1 MDKQNIPRR
10 LTALAALAV
19 LAASPVWAQ
28 APAPKAAAAAT
39 ATVEKPQYGGG
50 LSIANSYYT
59 VAPLSFDSGDWPWK
73 FNQDLGLVYEQLMV
87 ADLSKSKRKGGKH
100 AFTADAWLPPDAIK
114 GELAE
119 SWKLLENPL
128 RLEVQLRKGVMFPA
142 KAGVMEA
149 RELTADDVVYSF
161 ERMNK
166 SPKKV
171 PTYFDHIADVK
182 ATGKHTVVFNF
193 SSYNAEWDYRWGWG
207 YNSSIVPKEVMESK
221 GKDWKNANGTGPFA
235 LTNYVQGNAMTFTRN
250 PAYWDSETI
259 GGEKYKLPF
268 ADTITYRY
276 IKDESTAMTA
286 LRTGK
291 IDIAESVRWSA
302 VDELKKSAAKLQWKR
317 SLSNNAS
324 YINLRVDQKPFDD
337 VRVRRALNMAI
348 NKPEIIKTYYGGHAE
363 LLNFPMHVDY
373 VGYYEPLGD
382 MPESVREL
390 YAYNPT
396 KAKALLV
403 EAGYPNGFSFKTQT
417 GAHSLDHDLLSQVAA
432 YLAKVGVKMEI
443 QIMEYPAYL
452 SAMTTRTN
460 APGYYLQAGL
470 NNPTTALRKTFV
482 TKQTW
487 NPSQYS
493 DPEFDKKMAAV
504 YAEPDER
511 VRQVK
516 VKLMVREILDKAP
529 AIFLPTPF
537 AYTAWWPW
545 VKNYGGELRA
555 GAERP
560 GPIHARVW
568 VDQAMKKQMG
578 Y

>member
-1 MDKQNIPRR
+1 MFKQDTRR
-10 LTALAALAV
+10 LTLLAALALMATSPI
-19 LAASPVWAQ
+19 LAQ
-28 APAPKAAAAAT
+28 TAPKTAAA
-39 ATVEKPQYGGG
+39 EKPQYGGA
-50 LSIANSYYT
+50 LSIANNYYP
-59 VAPLSFDSGDWPWK
+59 VAPLSFDSGDWAWK
-73 FNQDLGLVYEQLMV
+73 FNMDAGLVYEQLMV
-87 ADLSKSKRKGGKH
+87 ADLSKSKRNGGKH
-100 AFTADAWLPPDAIK
+100 AFVADAWLPNDAIK

-119 SWKLLENPL
+119 SWKLLDSPL
-128 RLEVQLRKGVMFPA
+128 RVEVQLRKGIMFPA

-149 RELTADDVVYSF
+149 RELTAADVVYSY

-166 SPKKV
+166 SPKKI
-171 PTYFDHIADVK
+171 PTYFDHIAEVK
-182 ATGKHTVVFNF
+182 ATGKYSLVMNFN
-193 SSYNAEWDYRWGWG
+193 SYNAEWDYRWGWG
-207 YNSSIVPKEVMESK
+207 YNSSIVPKEVMEAK
-221 GKDWKNANGTGPFA
+221 GKDWKNANGTGPYA
-235 LTNYVQGNAMTFTRN
+235 ITNYVQGNALTLTKN

-259 GGEKYKLPF
+259 GGEKFKLPF

-276 IKDESTAMTA
+276 IKDESTAVTA

-291 IDIAESVRWSA
+291 LDIMESVRWSA
-302 VDELKKSAAKLQWKR
+302 VDELKKNAPKLQWNR
-317 SLSNNAS
+317 YLSNNAS
-324 YINLRVDQKPFDD
+324 YLNLRVDQKPFDD

-363 LLNFPMHVDY
+363 LLNFPMHVSY
-373 VGYYEPLGD
+373 LGYYEPLSEL
-382 MPESVREL
+382 PESVREL

-396 KAKALLV
+396 KAKALLA
-403 EAGYPNGFSFKTQT
+403 EAGYPNGFTFKTQT
-417 GAHSLDHDLLSQVAA
+417 GTHNLDQDLLAQVAA

-443 QIMEYPAYL
+443 QVLEYPAFL

-460 APGYYLQAGL
+460 AAGYYLQAGL

-487 NPSQYS
+487 NTSQYS

-504 YAEPDER
+504 YGEPDER

-516 VKLMVREILDKAP
+516 VKLMVREILDNAP
-529 AIFLPTPF
+529 AIFLPTPYAF
-537 AYTAWWPW
+537 TAWWPW

-568 VDQAMKKQMG
+568 VDQAIKKQMG
-578 Y
+578 F

>member
-1 MDKQNIPRR
+1 MIRQQMPRR
-10 LTALAALAV
+10 LATL
-19 LAASPVWAQ
+19 
-28 APAPKAAAAAT
+28 AAAALLAT
-39 ATVEKPQYGGG
+39 APTWATAQAAKAAPEKPQPGGA
-50 LSIANSYYT
+50 LSIANAYYT
-59 VAPLSFDSGDWPWK
+59 VAPLSFDAGDWAWK
-73 FNQDLGLVYEQLMV
+73 FNMDNGLVYEQLMV

-100 AFTADAWLPPDAIK
+100 GFTADAWLPPDAIR

-128 RLEVQLRKGVMFPA
+128 RLEVQLRKGIMFPA
-142 KAGVMEA
+142 KPGVMEA
-149 RELTADDVVYSF
+149 RELVADDVVYSF

-182 ATGKHTVVFNF
+182 ATGKHSVVFNF

-207 YNSSIVPKEVMESK
+207 YNSSIVPREVMESK
-221 GKDWKNANGTGPFA
+221 GKDWKNSNGTGPFA
-235 LTNYVQGNAMTFTRN
+235 LTNYVQGNSMTFTKN
-250 PAYWDSETI
+250 AAYWDSETI
-259 GGEKYKLPF
+259 AGEKFKLPF

-276 IKDESTAMTA
+276 IKDESTAVTA

-291 IDIAESVRWSA
+291 IDIMESVRWNA
-302 VDELKKSAAKLQWKR
+302 VEELKKSAPKLQWHR
-317 SLSNNAS
+317 YLSNNAS
-324 YINLRVDQKPFDD
+324 YITLRVDQKPFDD
-337 VRVRRALNMAI
+337 VRVRRALNMAV
-348 NKPEIIKTYYGGHAE
+348 NKPEIVKTYYGGNAE

-373 VGYYEPLGD
+373 IGYYESLAE

-390 YAYNPT
+390 YTYNPT
-396 KAKALLV
+396 KAKALLA

-417 GAHSLDHDLLSQVAA
+417 GVHALDNDVLAQVAA

-443 QIMEYPAYL
+443 QVMEYPAFL

-470 NNPTTALRKTFV
+470 NNPTTSLRKSFV

-529 AIFLPTPF
+529 SIFLPTPY

-555 GAERP
+555 GSERP
-560 GPIHARVW
+560 GPIHARIW
-568 VDQAMKKQMG
+568 VDQALKKQMG

>member
-1 MDKQNIPRR
+1 MVRQHIPRQ
-10 LTALAALAV
+10 LATL
-19 LAASPVWAQ
+19 
-28 APAPKAAAAAT
+28 AAAALLAT
-39 ATVEKPQYGGG
+39 APTWATAQAAKAAVEKPQPGGA
-50 LSIANSYYT
+50 LSIANAYYT
-59 VAPLSFDSGDWPWK
+59 VAPLSFDSGDWAWK
-73 FNQDLGLVYEQLMV
+73 FNMDNGLVYEQLMV

-100 AFTADAWLPPDAIK
+100 GFTADAWLPPDAIK

-128 RLEVQLRKGVMFPA
+128 RLEVQLRKGIMFPA
-142 KAGVMEA
+142 KPGVMEA
-149 RELTADDVVYSF
+149 RELVADDVVYSF

-182 ATGKHTVVFNF
+182 ATGKHSVVFNF
-193 SSYNAEWDYRWGWG
+193 SSYNAEWDYRFGWG
-207 YNSSIVPKEVMESK
+207 YNSSIVPREVMESK
-221 GKDWKNANGTGPFA
+221 GKDWKNSNGTGPFA
-235 LTNYVQGNAMTFTRN
+235 LTNYVQGNSMTFTKN
-250 PAYWDSETI
+250 AAYWDSETI
-259 GGEKYKLPF
+259 AGEKFKLPF

-276 IKDESTAMTA
+276 IKDESTAVTA

-291 IDIAESVRWSA
+291 IDIMESVRWNA
-302 VDELKKSAAKLQWKR
+302 VEELKKSAPKLQWHR
-317 SLSNNAS
+317 YLSNNAS
-324 YINLRVDQKPFDD
+324 YITLRVDQKPFDD
-337 VRVRRALNMAI
+337 VRVRRALNMAV
-348 NKPEIIKTYYGGHAE
+348 NKPEIVKTYYGGNAE
-363 LLNFPMHVDY
+363 VMNFPMHVDY
-373 VGYYEPLGD
+373 IGYYESLAE

-390 YAYNPT
+390 YTYNPT
-396 KAKALLV
+396 KAKALLA

-417 GAHSLDHDLLSQVAA
+417 GVHALDNDVLAQVAA

-443 QIMEYPAYL
+443 QVMEYPAFL

-470 NNPTTALRKTFV
+470 NNPTTSLRKSFV

-504 YAEPDER
+504 YGEPDER

-529 AIFLPTPF
+529 SIFLPTPY

-555 GAERP
+555 GSERP
-560 GPIHARVW
+560 GPIHARIW
-568 VDQAMKKQMG
+568 VDQEMKKKMG
-578 Y
+578 F